1 MSTIP
6 GDCLLSAAFITYAG
20 YFDQSMRN
28 SLYCTWTNHLTASG
42 IEFRDDLARSEYLS
56 SVDERL
62 QWQQNSLPVDDLCVE
77 NAIMLKV
84 SLISRIISSSDLSP
98 Q

>member
-1 MSTIP
+1 MFEM
-6 GDCLLSAAFITYAG
+6 LLEKIWLGPTRHLWG
-20 YFDQSMRN
+20 ENQCR
-28 SLYCTWTNHLTASG
+28 SLGAN
-42 IEFRDDLARSEYLS
+42 EFRDDLARSEYLS